1 MSNENPI
8 ISKKKKKNT
17 KLMLAIDRQQR
28 ILKLLNRHGSIRT
41 IETAAELCVTD
52 ETVRKDFETL
62 EKRGEL
68 IRIHGGASKLQRIRE
83 DLPFNQRQAV
93 MREEKLAIARV
104 AASRIQANETIFL
117 DASSTV
123 LTLTECLPELPLT
136 ILTNALNV
144 FTALADRP
152 NLDLI
157 CTGGLY
163 DPKSRSF
170 IGLTAEK
177 SLQRY
182 NIHRMF
188 FSGNGLHL
196 DNGVSESNS
205 RQAAFK
211 ERVIQTA
218 QDVVFLGD
226 HTKLGQKASFFFAG
240 ISELSCVITDALG
253 DPGFIEQVQTRGVE
267 VLSGS

>member
-1 MSNENPI
+1 
-8 ISKKKKKNT
+8 
-17 KLMLAIDRQQR
+17 MLPIDRHRR
-28 ILKLLNRHGSIRT
+28 ILELLNSAGSVRT
-41 IETAAELCVTD
+41 IETAAELGVTD

-68 IRIHGGASKLQRIRE
+68 IRIHGGASKLQRIRG
-83 DLPFNQRQAV
+83 DLPFNERQAV
-93 MREEKLAIARV
+93 RREEKLAIARK
-104 AASRIQANETIFL
+104 AAERIQANETIFL

-123 LTLTECLPELPLT
+123 LTLTECLPEVPLT

-144 FTALADRP
+144 FTALSDRP

-157 CTGGLY
+157 CTGGLF
-163 DPKSRSF
+163 DPRSRSF

-196 DNGVSESNS
+196 ERGVSESNS

-211 ERVIQTA
+211 ERVVQSA

-226 HTKLGQKASFFFAG
+226 HTKLGQQASFFFAG
-240 ISELSCVITDALG
+240 ISDLSCVITDQLADPEFIGQVQALG
-253 DPGFIEQVQTRGVE
+253 IEVI
-267 VLSGS
+267 